1 MQTTLVII
9 KPNGVQ
15 GGIIGEIIARY
26 EKARL
31 SIAALR
37 IRNITREE
45 ADGFYAEHRGKGFF
59 TELVDFMTS
68 GPVVLLALRG
78 EKAVEAVR
86 QMRGDAGARQLAS
99 RPSRQATSTSKPPRA
114 RPRMRF
120 KVAPTTRVPA
130 RSATTKMPQRRQAQ
144 ARCTPIASA
153 AGWRAHRQCGWARAT
168 PGSPYWTSFR

>member
-86 QMRGDAGARQLAS
+86 QMNGATNPKNAQPGTIRFDFA
-99 RPSRQATSTSKPPRA
+99 PSMGENVVHSSDSPE
-114 RPRMRF
+114 
-120 KVAPTTRVPA
+120 
-130 RSATTKMPQRRQAQ
+130 
-144 ARCTPIASA
+144 SA
-153 AGWRAHRQCGWARAT
+153 AREVA
-168 PGSPYWTSFR
+168 YWFKDSELVNYPAASHLL